1 MCRYVLRRGHGRK
14 WRCPHA
20 SLFLDFLA
28 GNQAYECTPWSNP
41 TRNVCGWQLSCYL
54 LNEGYAPSFKALMEE
69 TAWDS
74 YGTGNYEKCANC
86 MVHCG
91 YEGTAVAAT
100 VANPLKALK
109 VALKGVGTEGEM
121 APEID
126 FSKQRPAV
134 YAFEAF
140 VAAASNT
147 NPASTEK

>member
-1 MCRYVLRRGHGRK
+1 MRISDWSSDVC
-14 WRCPHA
+14 
-20 SLFLDFLA
+20 SSDLFLDFLA

-41 TRNVCGWQLSCYL
+41 TRNVFGWQRPCYL

-91 YEGTAVAAT
+91 YEGTAVADT

-126 FSKQRPAV
+126 LSKQRQAV
-134 YAFEAF
+134 YAFEDRQS
-140 VAAASNT
+140 VG
-147 NPASTEK
+147 

>member
-1 MCRYVLRRGHGRK
+1 
-14 WRCPHA
+14 
-20 SLFLDFLA
+20 
-28 GNQAYECTPWSNP
+28 
-41 TRNVCGWQLSCYL
+41 
-54 LNEGYAPSFKALMEE
+54 MEE

-91 YEGTAVAAT
+91 YEGTAVADT

-126 FSKQRPAV
+126 LSKQRPAV
-134 YAFEAF
+134 YAFGDRSAEH
-140 VAAASNT
+140 T
-147 NPASTEK
+147 TELPSIMRISYSVFCLQKKKEPPSD